1 MVRATRIT
9 SLLAVAG
16 VAVILAGCGAYGGG
30 ATPPASTPA
39 AQASNPVAAGSP
51 GVYSVDLH
59 QDATLGSF
67 LVGEDGKTLY
77 LLTKDPKGSSSCTGN
92 CASAWPPFTL
102 DAGETAL
109 AGVGVT
115 GTISTIQRPDG
126 STQVAINGVPLYYF
140 SGDSAAGDTQG
151 EGSNGVWFV
160 VGADG
165 AAIKAPVPSATDA
178 GYSY

>member
-1 MVRATRIT
+1 MHRATRTT

-16 VAVILAGCGAYGGG
+16 VAAILAGCAAQGGG
-30 ATPPASTPA
+30 GTPAASTPA
-39 AQASNPVAAGSP
+39 ASTPVAAGSP

-59 QDATLGSF
+59 QDASLGSF

-77 LLTKDPKGSSSCTGN
+77 LLTKDPNGASTCTGN
-92 CASAWPPFTL
+92 CATTWPPFTL
-102 DAGETAL
+102 DADETAV
-109 AGVGVT
+109 AGAGVT
-115 GTISTIQRPDG
+115 GTIGTIKRPDG

-140 SGDSAAGDTQG
+140 AGDSAAGDTEG
-151 EGSNGVWFV
+151 EGSNNVWFV

-165 AAIKAPVPSATDA
+165 TAVQAPAPSATDG